1 MSDSGFKNFKISD
14 RKTYIV
20 LEICMICLIKNQLI
34 SIFSE
39 ETTITIKE
47 TKNPVGEHFKISG
60 HKWKD
65 VTVVFLA
72 IIVTG

>member
-1 MSDSGFKNFKISD
+1 
-14 RKTYIV
+14 
-20 LEICMICLIKNQLI
+20 MICLIKNQLI

-39 ETTITIKE
+39 ETTVTIKE
-47 TKNPVGEHFKISG
+47 TKKPVGKHFKISG

-65 VTVVFLA
+65 VTVVFLT

>member
-1 MSDSGFKNFKISD
+1 
-14 RKTYIV
+14 
-20 LEICMICLIKNQLI
+20 MICLIKNQLI
-34 SIFSE
+34 SIFSG

-65 VTVVFLA
+65 VTVVFLT